1 MNRYAKEKNVLR
13 KLFITKAYYHELK
26 QKADLYD
33 ELIKKNSNSKLPSD
47 VLDEKEGQLEP
58 KEKDSAS
65 EFEGHGVVANQV
77 KPYQEESKEPHQEN
91 YTTQVAAQVPINLEF
106 NKGLDNPLQSNVKVL
121 ANTNSD
127 LALSTATTS
136 KKEDHDGGSPSVST
150 KSSTSED
157 FDAFLKLVWLRNK
170 EKASQLLHLLKNYP
184 KQIHWTDNGD
194 LFIKGHKMKSSLV
207 ELLPVLFPQKRK
219 VPEDINI
226 LLKVLCELK
235 LDSFISNNELIKDG
249 KFNWWFLNY

>member
-1 MNRYAKEKNVLR
+1 MNQKQYEK
-13 KLFITKAYYHELK
+13 KLLSTALYDELK
-26 QKADLYD
+26 RKADLYD
-33 ELIKKNSNSKLPSD
+33 ELIKKNSNSKLPSHG
-47 VLDEKEGQLEP
+47 LHEEKSKLEP
-58 KEKDSAS
+58 NEKSSAS
-65 EFEGHGVVANQV
+65 EFEGHGVVTNQV
-77 KPYQEESKEPHQEN
+77 KPYQEQSIEPHQEN
-91 YTTQVAAQVPINLEF
+91 DTIQAAAQVPINLEV
-106 NKGLDNPLQSNVKVL
+106 NEGLDNPLQSNVKVL

-184 KQIHWTDNGD
+184 KQIHWSDNGD
-194 LFIKGHKMKSSLV
+194 LFIKGHKMRNSLV

-235 LDSFISNNELIKDG
+235 LDSFISNDELIKDG

>member
-1 MNRYAKEKNVLR
+1 MNQNQYEK
-13 KLFITKAYYHELK
+13 KLLSTALYDELK
-26 QKADLYD
+26 RKADLYD
-33 ELIKKNSNSKLPSD
+33 ELIKKNSNSKLPSHG
-47 VLDEKEGQLEP
+47 VDEEKSKLEP
-58 KEKDSAS
+58 NEKSSAS

-77 KPYQEESKEPHQEN
+77 KPYQEESIEPHQEN
-91 YTTQVAAQVPINLEF
+91 YTTQVAAQVPINLEV
-106 NKGLDNPLQSNVKVL
+106 NKGLDDPLQSNVKVL

-136 KKEDHDGGSPSVST
+136 KKEDHDSGSPSVST

-194 LFIKGHKMKSSLV
+194 LFIKGHKMRNSLV

-235 LDSFISNNELIKDG
+235 LDSFISNDELIKDG